1 MTVDSKRFG
10 SLLCAVAACLS
21 LAFLY
26 LTGRRNPSVLLLLL
40 FTAWVLSP
48 FLALWL
54 AAARSDGWP
63 PAVRT
68 ALQGAIIVISVAAP
82 LIYGVIALGPP
93 RPQPAFFFLV
103 VPFASWCLAVLV
115 VGIAF
120 LTRRK
125 PVRG

>member
-1 MTVDSKRFG
+1 MTVETKRFWN
-10 SLLCAVAACLS
+10 LLCGVAACLS

-26 LTGRRNPSVLLLLL
+26 LTGRHNPSVLLLLL

-54 AAARSDGWP
+54 AAARSGSWP

-68 ALQGAIIVISVAAP
+68 ALHAVIIVICVAAP

-93 RPQPAFFFLV
+93 KSQPAFFFLV
-103 VPFASWCLAVLV
+103 LPFASWCLAVLV

-120 LTRRK
+120 LTRPR